1 MARKKANTKPISFAQ
16 KLRKL
21 KTAGI
26 SHPPMP
32 LNEADE
38 LLPLDQRVRK
48 IMGVFQNVNLKSTEM
63 LYFIMYDIEDNK
75 VRTHIAK
82 YLIKKGCTRVQKS
95 IFLGNSDRSVYAE
108 MHQTIKEVQ
117 DLYDNDDSVFFVPI
131 STDELRAMKMIG
143 KNVDYELILKQKNTL
158 FF

>member
-1 MARKKANTKPISFAQ
+1 MPRKKPQKKAPTFAE

-26 SHPPMP
+26 THVPGKLSKID
-32 LNEADE
+32 N
-38 LLPLDQRVRK
+38 LDPFEKRIEKVLGIFK
-48 IMGVFQNVNLKSTEM
+48 NANLKSTHM
-63 LYFIMYDIEDNK
+63 LYFVMYDIEDNK

-95 IFLGNSDRSVYAE
+95 IFLGNTNREVYAE
-108 MHQTIKEVQ
+108 IHTTIKEVQ
-117 DLYDNDDSVFFVPI
+117 DLYDNTDSILFVPV
-131 STDELRAMKMIG
+131 STDELRAMKAIG
-143 KNVDYELILKQKNTL
+143 KNVDFDLVMQNKNTL

>member
-1 MARKKANTKPISFAQ
+1 MARKKTNTKPISFAQ

-26 SHPPMP
+26 SHAPMP
-32 LNEADE
+32 LSEVDE

-95 IFLGNSDRSVYAE
+95 IFLGNSDRNVYTE

-117 DLYDNDDSVFFVPI
+117 DLYDNNDSVFFVPI

-143 KNVDYELILKQKNTL
+143 KNVDYELILNQKNTL